1 MAWIVACNLAG
12 LALGLAALLAGG
24 EAWRRVAVPFE
35 YSQGTREFRPGIGVI
50 AKPYTEAHYTNQLD
64 FWTVQTANSL
74 GFLDREPPSAARAKA
89 ACHVALIGDSFVEAR
104 EVALE
109 HKLQVRLEAL
119 ARERLPT
126 RDVIVS
132 AFSRT
137 TSGQAAQ
144 LPIYD
149 QYVRPLVP
157 KLVVLVFYVNDFR
170 DNFSPLRALHSGQP
184 LGKSSY
190 PVALPDGQG
199 GFRLHPPVAD
209 FAEHGVRISAR
220 PWIFLPA
227 SSADG
232 SSRLAQLLDG
242 LEQRSWFVKYMGKI
256 GLKQRRPA
264 RDLIRDLLAKAPQMA
279 NGFQDMSWVDTMTPD
294 EEIKNLFARETL
306 PPALA
311 AGLAYTAFAFNEFKA
326 RAQRDGAALVL
337 LTTEDVGSAGMPT
350 FDRLAR
356 LASAAGIDVVSL
368 HEFMVR
374 QGADFEAA
382 QFEHD
387 WHWTPAGHAW
397 AAEALLEYLDRHQRV
412 CDAGE
417 P

>member
-1 MAWIVACNLAG
+1 MAWIVACNVAG
-12 LALGLAALLAGG
+12 LALGLAALLGGG
-24 EAWRRVAVPFE
+24 ELWRRATVPFDHSLPWE
-35 YSQGTREFRPGIGVI
+35 SEFRPGIGFI
-50 AKPYTEAHYTNQLD
+50 AKPYAQVRYTNQLD
-64 FWTVQTANSL
+64 FWSVQTANSL

-89 ACHVALIGDSFVEAR
+89 ACHVALIGDSFVEAM

-119 ARERLPT
+119 AAERLPE

-132 AFSRT
+132 AFSQAS
-137 TSGQAAQ
+137 SGQVAQ

-149 QYVRPLVP
+149 EYVRPLAP
-157 KLVVLVFYVNDFR
+157 KLVVLVFFVNDFR
-170 DNFSPLRALHSGQP
+170 DNFSPLRALERGWRQSP
-184 LGKSSY
+184 Y

-199 GFRLHPPVAD
+199 GFRLHPPAAD
-209 FAEHGVRISAR
+209 YSEHRVSVSRR
-220 PWIFLPA
+220 PWVFLPP
-227 SSADG
+227 SLPHG
-232 SSRLAQLLDG
+232 NSRLASLLNRI
-242 LEQRSWFVKYMGKI
+242 ERRSWFLKWAAKI

-264 RDLIRDLLAKAPQMA
+264 RDLIGDLLAKAPDIA
-279 NGFQDMSWVDTMTPD
+279 TGFQDLSWVDTMTPD
-294 EEIKNLFARETL
+294 EWIQDLFARETL

-311 AGLAYTAFAFNEFKA
+311 AGLAHTGFGLNEFKT

-337 LTTEDVGSAGMPT
+337 LATQHVGSAGTPI

-356 LASAAGIDVVSL
+356 LASAADIDVVSL

-374 QGADFEAA
+374 RGADFEAA

-397 AAEALLEYLDRHQRV
+397 AAEALFEYLDRHQSV
-412 CDAGE
+412 CDGRE
-417 P
+417 GV

>member
-1 MAWIVACNLAG
+1 MAG
-12 LALGLAALLAGG
+12 LVLGLAALWAGG
-24 EAWRRVAVPFE
+24 EAWRRAAVPFE
-35 YSQGTREFRPGIGVI
+35 HSLPSESEFRPGIGYI
-50 AKPYTEAHYTNQLD
+50 AKPYAEMRYTNSRD
-64 FWTVQTANSL
+64 FWSVQTANSL

-89 ACHVALIGDSFVEAR
+89 ACHVAVIGDSFVEAM

-119 ARERLPT
+119 AAERLPE

-132 AFSRT
+132 AYSRAA
-137 TSGQAAQ
+137 SGQVAQ

-149 QYVRPLVP
+149 QYVRPLAP
-157 KLVVLVFYVNDFR
+157 KLVVLVFFVNDFR
-170 DNFSPLRALHSGQP
+170 DNFTPLRGLHKGWRRFP
-184 LGKSSY
+184 F

-199 GFRLHPPVAD
+199 GFLVHPPAAD
-209 FAEHGVRISAR
+209 YREHGVAVPPRS
-220 PWIFLPA
+220 WVFLPV
-227 SSADG
+227 SSAHG
-232 SSRLAQLLDG
+232 SPRLASLLNRI
-242 LEQRSWFVKYMGKI
+242 ERRSWFLKYAGKI

-264 RDLIRDLLAKAPQMA
+264 RDLIRDQLAKAPDMGT
-279 NGFQDMSWVDTMTPD
+279 GFSDLSWVDTMTPD
-294 EEIKNLFARETL
+294 EKNQDLFARETL

-311 AGLAYTAFAFNEFKA
+311 AGLAYTGFGLQEFKA

-337 LTTEDVGSAGMPT
+337 LATEDVGSAGTPM

-374 QGADFEAA
+374 RGADFEAA

-397 AAEALLEYLDRHQRV
+397 AAEALFEYLDRHQSV
-412 CDAGE
+412 CDAR